1 MQLPIN
7 VQQYPLPSGAKEGLK
22 PVLLVLQNSPV
33 WQIQKPKA
41 DTVTVYQYID
51 DVLIAGEEKKE
62 VEGVR
67 KPDTVA
73 VYQYIDDVLIGEEEI
88 EEVKDVQQKIISHL
102 ESLNLQIASE
112 EIQKPPQEVK
122 FLKTATTGTAPFL
135 KQPLLGLPT
144 LTGWPRNPL

>member
-1 MQLPIN
+1 
-7 VQQYPLPSGAKEGLK
+7 
-22 PVLLVLQNSPV
+22 
-33 WQIQKPKA
+33 
-41 DTVTVYQYID
+41 
-51 DVLIAGEEKKE
+51 KE

-122 FLKTATTGTAPFL
+122 FL
-135 KQPLLGLPT
+135 
-144 LTGWPRNPL
+144 